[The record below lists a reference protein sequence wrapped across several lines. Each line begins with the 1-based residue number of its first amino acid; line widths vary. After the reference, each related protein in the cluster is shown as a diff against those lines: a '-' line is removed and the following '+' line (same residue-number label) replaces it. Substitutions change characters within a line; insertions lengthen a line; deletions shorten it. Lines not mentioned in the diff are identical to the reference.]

1 MVGYTVAFVLRGIA
15 SLAGKVAFATK
26 RISEKYTVM
35 CHEIGL
41 LLMTTNGAHM
51 TSAFS
56 SATLASRESVAKT
69 PYFPKTIFLSGG
81 DNGRDRRLR
90 VQSRLK

>member
-1 MVGYTVAFVLRGIA
+1 MVGN
-15 SLAGKVAFATK
+15 VAFATK
-26 RISEKYTVM
+26 RVSEKYTVM
-35 CHEIGL
+35 CHEIDL

-69 PYFPKTIFLSGG
+69 PIFQKPFSCLAVIMGETGGSGCNPG
-81 DNGRDRRLR
+81 LNDRQKDREI
-90 VQSRLK
+90 